1 MCFSEGSIGTLIIFW
16 RKRLLYQLSH
26 SHFHVFLILQ
36 YQESSI
42 LILLRWNEFKS
53 RQSQQIFLFN
63 WSERAA
69 NGRGQIYAFIFLKGT
84 SSASFQTNI
93 ITFFTTMSIQYT
105 ALGFELTAFATWV
118 SSHNY
123 LARAPAFIPRNDDD
137 DDDAAYLYVVLV
149 IVISKVVSMSPDE
162 GDRLNRELL
171 RHHVK
176 LFQILLCLLLEHR
189 HRHRR
194 RLRGRRPLHDRGWRR
209 RRTCLNVLP

>member
-93 ITFFTTMSIQYT
+93 ITFFTTIICKKCPYSIRRWDSNSPPLQHESPPIT
-105 ALGFELTAFATWV
+105 TWPGIMPLT
-118 SSHNY
+118 
-123 LARAPAFIPRNDDD
+123 R
-137 DDDAAYLYVVLV
+137 
-149 IVISKVVSMSPDE
+149 IV
-162 GDRLNRELL
+162 G
-171 RHHVK
+171 
-176 LFQILLCLLLEHR
+176 
-189 HRHRR
+189 
-194 RLRGRRPLHDRGWRR
+194 
-209 RRTCLNVLP
+209 